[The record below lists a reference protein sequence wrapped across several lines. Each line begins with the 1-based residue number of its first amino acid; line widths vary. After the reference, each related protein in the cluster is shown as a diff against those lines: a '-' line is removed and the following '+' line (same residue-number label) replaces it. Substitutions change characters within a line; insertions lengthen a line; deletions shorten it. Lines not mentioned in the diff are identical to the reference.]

1 MHEITNNDIANFLD
15 TEPLS
20 EEYEITNIEIII
32 GNFSKIFVFYLIIFK
47 INVL

>member
-32 GNFSKIFVFYLIIFK
+32 GNFFRNLCIFFNYI
-47 INVL
+47 